1 MKESKK
7 AKEHLTKIR
16 EKVAQNPSAIFKMTK
31 DDAIDTLRKTR
42 EKIWK
47 DKLAIR
53 N

>member
-1 MKESKK
+1 MKEPEK
-7 AKEHLTKIR
+7 AKEYLTKIR
-16 EKVAQNPSAIFKMTK
+16 ETVAQNPSAIFKMTK
-31 DDAIDTLRKTR
+31 DDAIETLRKTR